1 MVGLGE
7 SCISKRE
14 FNSRSHWYTFLM
26 TIDPQLHHS
35 AKRITP
41 QSLEKVIEVFKF
53 LGCKVTYRKGD
64 DRWAMVGQDDLLFY
78 VQLNEVDEIPKQ
90 DKSRASSHIAFISN
104 TPAEQ
109 IAKIEKWALEKNIRF
124 EKGGWS
130 ERELWFDLPDLFVD
144 FVVEVMHVS
153 ITEE

>member
-1 MVGLGE
+1 M
-7 SCISKRE
+7 K
-14 FNSRSHWYTFLM
+14 T
-26 TIDPQLHHS
+26 DPQLHHV

-41 QSLEKVIEVFKF
+41 RSLERVIEAFELF
-53 LGCKVTYRKGD
+53 GCKVKYRQGD
-64 DRWAMVGQDDLLFY
+64 ARWAMVGQEGLPFNI
-78 VQLNEVDEIPKQ
+78 QLAEVDEVPRK
-90 DKSRASSHIAFISN
+90 DASKIGSHIGFISN

-109 IAKIEKWALEKNIRF
+109 IEKVEKWALEKEIRF